1 MVIGGSCQ
9 AIGKGGR
16 LMMNDNPYSDPG
28 FKLQIVL
35 LTFAPAFL
43 AAGVYLQ
50 LKHLVLTFG
59 PAWSIVRPALYTY
72 VFISCDILSIA
83 LQGAGGGIA
92 SSVEPID
99 PVFDIGNSLTI
110 AGLAFQVATL
120 VVFGG
125 LASEYLVRTVLKHK
139 HELNPATEGLRHS
152 IAFKGFLV
160 AIALAYVTILIR
172 CCYRVAEL
180 SGGWSDDNHLL
191 RDEPLYLGLDSL

>member
-1 MVIGGSCQ
+1 MRSDPQ
-9 AIGKGGR
+9 FFQ
-16 LMMNDNPYSDPG
+16 YSDPG

-59 PAWSIVRPALYTY
+59 STWSIVRPALYTY

-99 PVFDIGNSLTI
+99 PVFDIGNNLTI